1 MSELRQQLWAVM
13 SERGCEANSL
23 SYDEAVEAVR
33 RLTEE
38 KVHGTC
44 IITNDAA
51 HLLSRTEPFKP
62 STPKSNNG
70 RGKP

>member
-13 SERGCEANSL
+13 SERGCEANNL
-23 SYDEAVEAVR
+23 NYDEAVEIVR
-33 RLTEE
+33 RLAGE
-38 KVHGTC
+38 KVHGMC

-62 STPKSNNG
+62 STPNSN
-70 RGKP
+70 GKRSKP